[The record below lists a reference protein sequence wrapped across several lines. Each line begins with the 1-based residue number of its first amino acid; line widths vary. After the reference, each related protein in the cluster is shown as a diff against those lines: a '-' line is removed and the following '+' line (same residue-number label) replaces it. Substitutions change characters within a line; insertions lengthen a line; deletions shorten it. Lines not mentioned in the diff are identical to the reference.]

1 MFDIGFWELCLIAV
15 VALLILGPERLP
27 TAARTAGLWIGKA
40 RRMIGNVKSEIDR
53 ELQLDEVR
61 KKLHEEESKLKESTG
76 LGDLENLSENT
87 ISDVSAFEKDMQMRD
102 ETIDEDYE
110 ETFTTS
116 ELEAKSE
123 LESEPKAEPEPE
135 TKPELELESKS
146 STVKDSNTESKPPHD
161 PTPDLFSNISD
172 EKPSKS

>member
-1 MFDIGFWELCLIAV
+1 MFDIGFWELCLIAI

-61 KKLHEEESKLKESTG
+61 KKLQEEESKLKESTG

-87 ISDVSAFEKDMQMRD
+87 ISDISAFEKDMQMRD
-102 ETIDEDYE
+102 ESIDEDYE
-110 ETFTTS
+110 ETFSTS
-116 ELEAKSE
+116 KPESKPETKSEIASDSKSE
-123 LESEPKAEPEPE
+123 LETNAKTDNNAVSEPEI
-135 TKPELELESKS
+135 
-146 STVKDSNTESKPPHD
+146 PHE
-161 PTPDLFSNISD
+161 PTPDLFSNHSD
-172 EKPSKS
+172 EKPDKS

>member
-27 TAARTAGLWIGKA
+27 MAARTAGLWIGKA

-61 KKLHEEESKLKESTG
+61 KKLQEEESKLKESTG
-76 LGDLENLSENT
+76 LGDLEDLSENT

-102 ETIDEDYE
+102 ETVDEDYE
-110 ETFTTS
+110 EAFTTS
-116 ELEAKSE
+116 ESTSE
-123 LESEPKAEPEPE
+123 IEAEPN
-135 TKPELELESKS
+135 
-146 STVKDSNTESKPPHD
+146 SNTNEDSITESDQSQD
-161 PTPDLFSNISD
+161 PTPDLATNNSD
-172 EKPSKS
+172 DKPIKS

>member
-27 TAARTAGLWIGKA
+27 MAARTAGLWIGKA

-61 KKLHEEESKLKESTG
+61 KKLREEETKLKESTG

-110 ETFTTS
+110 EAFTTS
-116 ELEAKSE
+116 ESKSE
-123 LESEPKAEPEPE
+123 KETTPEIETEP
-135 TKPELELESKS
+135 
-146 STVKDSNTESKPPHD
+146 DSNTDEDSTTESDPSQD
-161 PTPDLFSNISD
+161 PTPDLVSNNSD
-172 EKPSKS
+172 DKPIKS

>member
-27 TAARTAGLWIGKA
+27 MAARTAGLWIGKA

-61 KKLHEEESKLKESTG
+61 KKLREEESKLKESTG
-76 LGDLENLSENT
+76 LGDLEDLSENI

-102 ETIDEDYE
+102 ETVDEDYE
-110 ETFTTS
+110 ETFSTS
-116 ELEAKSE
+116 ESTSE
-123 LESEPKAEPEPE
+123 IEAEPN
-135 TKPELELESKS
+135 
-146 STVKDSNTESKPPHD
+146 SNTDEDTITESD
-161 PTPDLFSNISD
+161 PSQDTTPDLATNNSED
-172 EKPSKS
+172 KPIKS

>member
-27 TAARTAGLWIGKA
+27 LAARTAGLWIGKA

-61 KKLHEEESKLKESTG
+61 KKLREEESKLKESTG
-76 LGDLENLSENT
+76 LGDLEDLSENT

-110 ETFTTS
+110 EAFTPS
-116 ELEAKSE
+116 
-123 LESEPKAEPEPE
+123 
-135 TKPELELESKS
+135 ESKS
-146 STVKDSNTESKPPHD
+146 DEEKEAEPNSNTDEDTITESD
-161 PTPDLFSNISD
+161 SSQDLTPDLASNNSND
-172 EKPSKS
+172 KPIKS

>member
-1 MFDIGFWELCLIAV
+1 MFDIGFWGLCLIAV

-27 TAARTAGLWIGKA
+27 MAARTAGLWIGKA

-61 KKLHEEESKLKESTG
+61 KKLREEETKLKESTG

-110 ETFTTS
+110 EAFTTS
-116 ELEAKSE
+116 ESKSE
-123 LESEPKAEPEPE
+123 KETTPEIETEP
-135 TKPELELESKS
+135 
-146 STVKDSNTESKPPHD
+146 DSNTDEDSTTESDPSQD
-161 PTPDLFSNISD
+161 PTPDLVSNNSD
-172 EKPSKS
+172 DKPIKS

>member
-27 TAARTAGLWIGKA
+27 TAARTAGLWLGKA

-61 KKLHEEESKLKESTG
+61 KKLREEESKLKESTG

-87 ISDVSAFEKDMQMRD
+87 IADVSAFEKDMQMRD

-116 ELEAKSE
+116 KSDTESDTKSE
-123 LESEPKAEPEPE
+123 LESD
-135 TKPELELESKS
+135 TKPELEPNSK
-146 STVKDSNTESKPPHD
+146 THKDSDTESEFPHD

>member
-61 KKLHEEESKLKESTG
+61 KKLQEEEIKLKESTG

-110 ETFTTS
+110 ESFTTS
-116 ELEAKSE
+116 KSDT
-123 LESEPKAEPEPE
+123 ESEIESD
-135 TKPELELESKS
+135 TKPELESNSK
-146 STVKDSNTESKPPHD
+146 THKDSDTESETSHD

>member
-27 TAARTAGLWIGKA
+27 LAARTAGLWIGKA

-61 KKLHEEESKLKESTG
+61 KKLREEESKLKESTG
-76 LGDLENLSENT
+76 LGDLEDLSENT
-87 ISDVSAFEKDMQMRD
+87 ISDVSTFEKDMQMRD

-110 ETFTTS
+110 EAFTPS
-116 ELEAKSE
+116 
-123 LESEPKAEPEPE
+123 
-135 TKPELELESKS
+135 ESKS
-146 STVKDSNTESKPPHD
+146 DEEKEAEPKSNTDEDTITESD
-161 PTPDLFSNISD
+161 SSQDLTPDLASNNSND
-172 EKPSKS
+172 KPIKS

>member
-61 KKLHEEESKLKESTG
+61 KKLQEEESKLKESTG

-116 ELEAKSE
+116 ESDT
-123 LESEPKAEPEPE
+123 ESD
-135 TKPELELESKS
+135 TKPELEANTK
-146 STVKDSNTESKPPHD
+146 THKDSDTESEIPHD
-161 PTPDLFSNISD
+161 STPDLFSNISD

>member
-27 TAARTAGLWIGKA
+27 TAARTAGLWLGKA

-61 KKLHEEESKLKESTG
+61 KKLREEESKLKESTG

-87 ISDVSAFEKDMQMRD
+87 ISDISAFEKDMQMRD

-116 ELEAKSE
+116 ETD
-123 LESEPKAEPEPE
+123 
-135 TKPELELESKS
+135 TKPEIESDSIPEIKPNS
-146 STVKDSNTESKPPHD
+146 STDKKSNTESEDTHH
-161 PTPDLFSNISD
+161 TTADLFSNNSD
-172 EKPSKS
+172 EKPNKS

>member
-61 KKLHEEESKLKESTG
+61 KKLQEEEIKLKESTG

-87 ISDVSAFEKDMQMRD
+87 IADVSAFEKDMQMRD

-116 ELEAKSE
+116 KSDTESDTKSE
-123 LESEPKAEPEPE
+123 LESD
-135 TKPELELESKS
+135 TKPELEPNSK
-146 STVKDSNTESKPPHD
+146 THKDSDTESEFPHD